1 MVGIGIIGLAWVIAA
16 RSRRP
21 ETTAGQSRFQMPE
34 EITPFSVL
42 GLLRNIEHNNG
53 LQPAQRDELNASIK
67 RIESH
72 YFDKA
77 SPKEPDLQQIAETWI
92 RQAK

>member
-1 MVGIGIIGLAWVIAA
+1 
-16 RSRRP
+16 
-21 ETTAGQSRFQMPE
+21 MPE

-53 LQPAQRDELNASIK
+53 LQPPQRDELNASIE

-77 SPKEPDLQQIAETWI
+77 SPTEPDLKQIAETWI